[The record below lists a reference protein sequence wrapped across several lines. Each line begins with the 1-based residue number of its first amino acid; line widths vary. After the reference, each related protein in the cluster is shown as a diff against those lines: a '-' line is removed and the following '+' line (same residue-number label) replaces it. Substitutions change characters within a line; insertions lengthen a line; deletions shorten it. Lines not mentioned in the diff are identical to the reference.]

1 MNRSEARRGL
11 LGWFG
16 CRRGSVVVEAAMILP
31 LVALTVVCMVDVARY
46 MQLSARADRIAAGVA
61 DLVSRADAIRDRQAI
76 DHQTRSTDIGVY
88 FAMAREMALPET
100 LGEGG
105 GVVLSSVT
113 GGADKPKVNWM
124 RSWGDSATSSA
135 ARLEGIGTLPTGMSF
150 VVAEIMLPFEPVILD
165 RTALLGN
172 IGFDRVIYRRALY
185 RPRTAALTT
194 LLPPNS

>member
-1 MNRSEARRGL
+1 
-11 LGWFG
+11 
-16 CRRGSVVVEAAMILP
+16 
-31 LVALTVVCMVDVARY
+31 
-46 MQLSARADRIAAGVA
+46 
-61 DLVSRADAIRDRQAI
+61 
-76 DHQTRSTDIGVY
+76 
-88 FAMAREMALPET
+88 
-100 LGEGG
+100 
-105 GVVLSSVT
+105 
-113 GGADKPKVNWM
+113 M